1 MQLISADLPSDF
13 ELIFFGDTH
22 DGTILQH
29 RDGIQV
35 LIDYV
40 LAKRNRYAVHMGDWL
55 EAIMRDDKRY
65 DDCTIQDKPLMQC
78 SSTVKDFTPIKKRL
92 LCGLS
97 GNHEFKLHRFGNLA
111 DHICRELGIPY
122 GTYAAKIAMNDSHG
136 LMFKAYINHG
146 FGRLNSNAK
155 DPEQQIA
162 NMKANLKLKLKNKAA
177 DCAIMAMGH
186 THKLLV
192 VEPTRSLYLTDD
204 GIKLKQHYKGTATNG
219 QYIDPDERWY
229 VNTGSFLKNS
239 ELGEISYPEVA
250 GYDPVELGFIVSE
263 IHDRKITSVYK
274 RTV

>member
-1 MQLISADLPSDF
+1 MQLLSAELPSNF

-35 LIDYV
+35 LIDYI

-65 DDCTIQDKPLMQC
+65 DDCTIQDKPTEQKKSAIKM
-78 SSTVKDFTPIKKRL
+78 FYPIRKRM
-92 LCGLS
+92 LCGLT
-97 GNHEFKLHRFGNLA
+97 GNHENKLHRFGNLA
-111 DHICRELGIPY
+111 GDICEGLGIPW
-122 GTYAAKIAMNDSHG
+122 GTYAAKIAISDKHG
-136 LMFKAYINHG
+136 LMFKAYVNHG
-146 FGRLNSNAK
+146 FGSLKSNAK
-155 DPEQQIA
+155 DAEQRIG
-162 NMKANLKLKLKNKAA
+162 NMRAALKLKLRNKAA

-186 THKLLV
+186 THKLIV
-192 VEPTRSLYLTDD
+192 AGPTEDLYLTDD
-204 GIKLKQHYKGTATNG
+204 GQSLKQHYKGTATNG

-239 ELGEISYPEVA
+239 AIGAISYPEVV

-274 RTV
+274 KTV